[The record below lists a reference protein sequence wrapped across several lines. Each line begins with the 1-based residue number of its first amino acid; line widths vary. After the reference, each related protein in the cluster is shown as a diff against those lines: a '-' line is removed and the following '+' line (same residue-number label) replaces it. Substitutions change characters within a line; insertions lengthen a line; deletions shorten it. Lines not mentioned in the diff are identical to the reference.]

1 MRDPA
6 HWIRKALSAHA
17 RGGIATELDAATVKL
32 YGSGAQREVRV
43 VGRTEP
49 ACAHAS
55 RDEDPCDRKPFAKDE
70 LISVDD
76 RFEIDVADNVTAF
89 AICSRC
95 VKTRFVDYTDRTLS
109 KRITRDGADAHL
121 GLMGPVLH
129 GRVGQAIIIHFRNN
143 ASEPVS
149 MHPHDGSSHREK
161 RDDSIAP
168 GGSYIYRCHVP
179 LRAGPGPGRSQRN
192 RCLTDEQLKALME
205 NEDFEVS
212 KLCIL
217 LPTLFTAM
225 DPASILRKA
234 NLRASTFTI
243 WALKLTSTRQ

>member
-1 MRDPA
+1 MLPGSHGRIKDHLHTGIQALLGVP
-6 HWIRKALSAHA
+6 LSASALAVRASAPFLPRRRHVYYV
-17 RGGIATELDAATVKL
+17 RGEA
-32 YGSGAQREVRV
+32 V
-43 VGRTEP
+43 VWDYVPFGRN
-49 ACAHAS
+49 S
-55 RDEDPCDRKPFAKDE
+55 CDRKPFAKDE

-179 LRAGPGPGRSQRN
+179 LRAGPGPGRR
-192 RCLTDEQLKALME
+192 
-205 NEDFEVS
+205 
-212 KLCIL
+212 
-217 LPTLFTAM
+217 
-225 DPASILRKA
+225 
-234 NLRASTFTI
+234 
-243 WALKLTSTRQ
+243 